1 MATKISEDTNV
12 QLDLKTIGIII
23 AGTISLASMWFTLQS
38 DISELQNKIDN
49 FSGDEFVQKKG
60 KNPIHKYDERLKNLT
75 SIIFKKFPNSYF
87 EISQLN
93 NDFGPAVFEKEVQA
107 LVVSDETKN
116 QGNILNKLRTE
127 RNLSPVEIIVVPMT
141 LAKDGKRISTT
152 RIKNSEIDSD
162 GNLLPIDK

>member
-1 MATKISEDTNV
+1 MSKFSLIAMGGTFD
-12 QLDLKTIGIII
+12 IIHH
-23 AGTISLASMWFTLQS
+23 GHMTLLS
-38 DISELQNKIDN
+38 TAFDISEKVIIGLT
-49 FSGDEFVQKKG
+49 SDEFVQKKG

-87 EISQLN
+87 EINQLN

-141 LAKDGKRISTT
+141 LAKDGKKISTT

>member
-1 MATKISEDTNV
+1 MSKFSLIAMGGTFD
-12 QLDLKTIGIII
+12 IIHHGHI
-23 AGTISLASMWFTLQS
+23 TLLS
-38 DISELQNKIDN
+38 TAFDISEKVIIGLT
-49 FSGDEFVQKKG
+49 SDEFVQKKG

-87 EISQLN
+87 EISQLH

-162 GNLLPIDK
+162 GNLLPID

>member
-1 MATKISEDTNV
+1 MGGTFD
-12 QLDLKTIGIII
+12 IIHHGHI
-23 AGTISLASMWFTLQS
+23 TLLS
-38 DISELQNKIDN
+38 TAFDISEKVIIGLT
-49 FSGDEFVQKKG
+49 SDEFVQKKG

-162 GNLLPIDK
+162 GNLLPID

>member
-1 MATKISEDTNV
+1 MLKFSLIAMGGTFDIIHHGHITLLSNAFEISDKV
-12 QLDLKTIGIII
+12 IIGL
-23 AGTISLASMWFTLQS
+23 TS
-38 DISELQNKIDN
+38 
-49 FSGDEFVQKKG
+49 DEFVQKKG

-87 EISQLN
+87 EINQLN

-116 QGNILNKLRTE
+116 QGNILNKLRIE